1 MSYDDLSGYVNSV
14 NISDPDPFTWTDNN
28 KNTKPVNGGTNNSK
42 GGKNDNK
49 TLGELQEEAAN
60 NPFLGLEQSPK
71 SDEPEYM
78 LPGIGEYFLSLFPE
92 FSWGGSDGLG
102 SSDLPPGNAVGGDP
116 IIETELPPNGYVG
129 TITGEEFQDAN
140 DFYPYAA
147 FDESMAGS
155 NDGAVIVEDAT
166 GMNDQNTDTGGVVY
180 SDVNPEDVNNDGYTD
195 PLPDNGG
202 GGGGGGGGTPSVSSV
217 VDGLLEAIAERDAA
231 LSRKQGSLSDRYAE
245 FGDTYITNLNDAYT
259 GLATGDYD
267 SEYEAAKA
275 SIWNNIKAQG
285 LLDQTDVD
293 ARLGKVNDAYGAK
306 DETINTLADAFTSG
320 VQGQLGG
327 TYDSTLS
334 GLNALAVDGSSPE
347 DYINQTQAINS
358 FDVITPFNEYSSVTP
373 NEADFDDI
381 NAFEGFDQYFGEDDL
396 STAFDESENNVQAV
410 AASPGYEGSGSTI
423 SAADAIK
430 SGGRDPFE
438 EATKTSTMKSP
449 FGSSVRMIA

>member
-1 MSYDDLSGYVNSV
+1 MAYDDLSGFVGSV
-14 NISDPDPFTWTDNN
+14 NVSDPNPYSWTNN
-28 KNTKPVNGGTNNSK
+28 NTNTKPINGGNNND
-42 GGKNDNK
+42 GGK
-49 TLGELQEEAAN
+49 TLGELQEEGAN
-60 NPFLGLEQSPK
+60 NPFIDDEQDDK
-71 SDEPEYM
+71 SIFEEIAEFD
-78 LPGIGEYFLSLFPE
+78 IADFWNNLFPTW
-92 FSWGGSDGLG
+92 SWDGSGGLG
-102 SSDLPPGNAVGGDP
+102 TSDLPPGNSVTGDP
-116 IIETELPPNGYVG
+116 IGVSTLPTNGYVG
-129 TITGEEFQDAN
+129 TITGEEFQETN
-140 DFYPYAA
+140 DFFPYAE

-166 GMNDQNTDTGGVVY
+166 GMNNDNTETGGVVY
-180 SDVNPEDVNNDGYTD
+180 SDVNPEDVDNDGFTD
-195 PLPDNGG
+195 PPVIVDPPPDNGG
-202 GGGGGGGGTPSVSSV
+202 GGGGASVPSV

-245 FGDTYITNLNDAYT
+245 FGDSYITNLNDAYT

-306 DETINTLADAFTSG
+306 DETINTLANAFTSG
-320 VQGQLGG
+320 IQGQLGG